1 MIATGGLVAAVGLV
15 TALVIVM
22 VARTVVTPPKRRSE
36 DIRVLSVDEK
46 RATITLTTSPDAAL
60 PGEYGFWFA
69 NGTGHARLG
78 EVLFETEATVTRRV
92 LGVDAGDLGR
102 ARRGRFS
109 GWFYLSPADLGV
121 PFSDVRIETT
131 LGGAPAWFVPA
142 ASESSRW
149 VIQVHGRAVRRQ
161 ETLRAIPVFRDAGYN
176 SLLISYRNDGDAP
189 PSIDR
194 RYGLGDTEWL
204 DVEAALG
211 YAVDHGATDV
221 VLMGWSMGGATV
233 LQAAT
238 RSPHAG
244 VVRGI
249 VLDSPVVDWVTAL
262 NFQAKLLHI
271 PAPLAPAIMATI
283 GRPWGRRLTG
293 QAEAIDLDR
302 LDFVRR
308 ASVLQLP
315 ILLLH
320 SDDDGY
326 IPSTASRALAVTRP
340 DIVTLEVFEV
350 ARHTKLWNYDP
361 ERWTGAI
368 AHWLDVLAR

>member
-1 MIATGGLVAAVGLV
+1 VIATGGLVAAVGLV